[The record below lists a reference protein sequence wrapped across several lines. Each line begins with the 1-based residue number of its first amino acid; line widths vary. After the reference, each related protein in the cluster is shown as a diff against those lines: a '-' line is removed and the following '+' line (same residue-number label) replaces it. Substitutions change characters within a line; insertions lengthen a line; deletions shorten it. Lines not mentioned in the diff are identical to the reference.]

1 MSELAFLGGTPVRTA
16 LFPAYNPIGEE
27 EKRAVMDVMDSGVLS
42 SYIGAW
48 HEDFYG
54 GPYVREME
62 AKWRKAVGAKH
73 AVAVNSATS
82 GLYAAVGACHV
93 GPGDEVIVSPYTMSA
108 SAVAPL
114 IYGAVPVFADID
126 PLDLCIS
133 PESIRERITP
143 RTKAII
149 VVHIFGHPARME
161 EIMALAREHNLL
173 VIEDCAQAPMSRCN
187 GEYVGCIGDI
197 GVFSFNYHK
206 HIHTGEGGIAVTGND
221 TLAERLEL
229 IRNHGEV
236 VVDGKGTPDIFNIIG
251 SNYRLTELQAAVGVH
266 QVDKLASLLEQRR
279 ANAAFLAAELAKLPG
294 ITPQPTRQ
302 GCTHAYYN
310 QVFFYDEACVG
321 VPRNVFIKAVG
332 AELPSAHL
340 RERVPLIG
348 YGYVKPL
355 YLQRIYHEHSTNC
368 GPKCP
373 RYKGDA
379 QYGPGLCPI
388 TERMHYTELFNH
400 EFHRPGM
407 SAADLQDVLDAY
419 AKVYAQRDAL
429 RAYVQSGKG

>member
-1 MSELAFLGGTPVRTA
+1 MADLAILGGAPVRTE

-27 EKRAVMDVMDSGVLS
+27 EKKAVMDVMDSGVLS
-42 SYIGAW
+42 AYIGAW

-54 GPYVREME
+54 GPVVRELE
-62 AKWRKAVGAKH
+62 SKWQQAFGIKH

-82 GLYAAVGACHV
+82 GLYAAMGACKIA
-93 GPGDEVIVSPYTMSA
+93 PGDEVIVSPYTMSA

-114 IYGAVPVFADID
+114 VYGAVPVFADID

-161 EIMALAREHNLL
+161 EIMQIAREHNIM
-173 VIEDCAQAPMSRCN
+173 VIEDCAQSPMSVCN

-197 GVFSFNYHK
+197 GIFSLNYHK
-206 HIHTGEGGIAVTGND
+206 HIHTGEGGILVTNSD
-221 TLAERLEL
+221 PLAERLEL

-236 VVDGKGTPDIFNIIG
+236 VVDGKKTEDIFNIIG
-251 SNYRLTELQAAVGVH
+251 FNYRLTELQAAVGVG
-266 QVDKLASLLEQRR
+266 QVDKLPKLLEARR
-279 ANAAFLAAELAKLPG
+279 ANADFFAHELGKLAG
-294 ITPQPTRQ
+294 ITPQSTRK

-310 QVFFYDEACVG
+310 QVFFYDEEQLG
-321 VPRNVFIKAVG
+321 VPRDLFIKAVG
-332 AELPSAHL
+332 AELPSSYM

-355 YLQRIYHEHSTNC
+355 YLQRIYHEHSTDC
-368 GPKCP
+368 GMNCP
-373 RYKGDA
+373 RYEGNV
-379 QYGPGLCPI
+379 QYGKGLCPI
-388 TERMHYTELFNH
+388 TERMHYSELFNH

-407 SAADLQDVLDAY
+407 SSDDLQDVVDAY
-419 AKVYAQRDAL
+419 VKVYNQREKL
-429 RAYVQSGKG
+429 RSLL